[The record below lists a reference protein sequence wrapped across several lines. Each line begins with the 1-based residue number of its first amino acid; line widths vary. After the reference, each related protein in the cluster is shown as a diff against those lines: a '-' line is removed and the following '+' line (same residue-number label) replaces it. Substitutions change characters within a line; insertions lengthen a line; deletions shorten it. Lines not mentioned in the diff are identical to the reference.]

1 MRSRG
6 CSRTSRFGESMSLI
20 DTAREF
26 ALEQAQA
33 FENKARSIGIM
44 RSVDATESAAWLTS
58 IAKSIRFACNPEDPD
73 ATAEVDAQVELRD
86 ASEAALAWLENMSRT
101 TSREHLSR
109 RLRRA
114 LRKTDGWRGQL

>member
-1 MRSRG
+1 VS
-6 CSRTSRFGESMSLI
+6 FI
-20 DTAREF
+20 DTARTF

-44 RSVDATESAAWLTS
+44 RSVDATEAAAWLDDV
-58 IAKSIRFACNPEDPD
+58 AKNIRFACNPEDPG
-73 ATAEVDAQVELRD
+73 APAEVLDQAELRD

-101 TSREHLSR
+101 TSREQLSR

-114 LRKTDGWRGQL
+114 LGKPDGWKGEP